1 MQDEKCWAIMTTN
14 YYDLSQLESSI
25 RVSSGWCLFDTGRS
39 VTPLMGHPWS
49 SP

>member
-14 YYDLSQLESSI
+14 YYDLSQSPVL
-25 RVSSGWCLFDTGRS
+25 VSSGWCLFDTGRS